1 MTEQDRCAICDS
13 DALMRVEGFERLPRV
28 TSDTKPWPAGGSL
41 AVCRGCG
48 AIQKPAD
55 EHWRAEAAIIYRDYD
70 IYHLSGV
77 SDQPVFSDT
86 GEQEPRARRIVDAAL
101 RSAVLPAAGRLLDI
115 GCGNGAALAEFSRA
129 LPDWYLYGSELSDKN
144 LPELR
149 RIKNF
154 GELYTCPV
162 DQIGRKFSVISMIHA
177 LEHMPVPLKALSDA
191 ITCLDPTG
199 TFVIEVPDVETSP
212 FDLLVADHRMHFS
225 RATLGHLCSRAGLKP
240 DALTNELLPKELTL
254 VARRAPYKPVTSD
267 PRQGERIARSTI
279 AWLNEVVAA
288 VQSLATKSRI
298 GIFGTAVAGM
308 ALYGAAK
315 DRVTFFVD
323 EDRNRVGRNYEGRP
337 ILHPQSAPRDVP
349 IILAL
354 EPQAALRVSTRWAG
368 AGLNFVLLP
377 SCNLV
382 ADVG

>member
-1 MTEQDRCAICDS
+1 MMAQDRCAICDS
-13 DALMRVEGFERLPRV
+13 DALMRLDGFERLPRV

-55 EHWRAEAAIIYRDYD
+55 ELWRAEAAIIYRDYD
-70 IYHLSGV
+70 IYYLSGV

-86 GEQEPRARRIVDAAL
+86 GEQEPRARRIVNAVL
-101 RSAVLPAAGRLLDI
+101 RRTTLSAVGQLLDI

-129 LPDWYLYGSELSDKN
+129 LPEWHLYGSELSDKN

-149 RIKNF
+149 RIRNF
-154 GELYTCPV
+154 VELYTCPV

-177 LEHMPVPLKALSDA
+177 LEHMPKPLQALNDA
-191 ITCLDPTG
+191 IAHLDSTG
-199 TFVIEVPDVETSP
+199 TFVIEVPDLETSP

-240 DALTNELLPKELTL
+240 DILTNELQPKELTL

-267 PRQGERIARSTI
+267 PHQGECIARSAI
-279 AWLNEVVAA
+279 AWLSEMLVA
-288 VQSLATKSRI
+288 VQSVAAKSRI

-308 ALYGAAK
+308 ALYGAVREK
-315 DRVTFFVD
+315 VIFFVD
-323 EDRNRVGRNYEGRP
+323 EDRNRVGRSYEGRP
-337 ILHPQSAPRDVP
+337 VLHPQNAPKDVP

-354 EPQAALRVSTRWAG
+354 APQAALRVSTRWAG
-368 AGLNFVLLP
+368 AGLNFVLPP
-377 SCNLV
+377 SRNLV
-382 ADVG
+382 ADAG